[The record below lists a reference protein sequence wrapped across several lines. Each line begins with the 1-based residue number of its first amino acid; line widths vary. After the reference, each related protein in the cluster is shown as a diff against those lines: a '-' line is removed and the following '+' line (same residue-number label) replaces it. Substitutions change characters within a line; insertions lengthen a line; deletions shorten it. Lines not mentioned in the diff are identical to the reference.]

1 MLETANDIYGSDEK
15 LINNEMY
22 FKENLSFIEE
32 MQFLQMLYDEKKQ
45 NTVFCRAGLNN
56 YAVFPNGDIY
66 PCHMFVLLK
75 EKYRMG
81 NILDE
86 AWDKRQQF
94 SEVVCQLKNYNLPID
109 VRSVMEGIFAI
120 NVAEVA
126 LNKNIIDCSK
136 RVSFLFRDYQ

>member
-1 MLETANDIYGSDEK
+1 
-15 LINNEMY
+15 
-22 FKENLSFIEE
+22 
-32 MQFLQMLYDEKKQ
+32 
-45 NTVFCRAGLNN
+45 
-56 YAVFPNGDIY
+56 
-66 PCHMFVLLK
+66 MFVLLK

-120 NVAEVA
+120 NV
-126 LNKNIIDCSK
+126 
-136 RVSFLFRDYQ
+136 